1 MEVTV
6 KEIPAIEVKKMLD
19 SGEIILIDV
28 REPLE
33 YTEEHLAKAQ
43 LFPLSHF
50 RAEALPDPA
59 GKKLLF
65 YCHLGRRSAIAAS
78 KWGEHSAER
87 EVYSLKGGIA
97 AWKEAGLPTVADSVA
112 SSKIERQTYIFSGI
126 FTLLGLAMALFVSEW
141 FLVIPA
147 MIAIL
152 LIVSGVIGHSLF
164 SFLLSM
170 FPWNR

>member
-1 MEVTV
+1 MEVKV
-6 KEIPAIEVKKMLD
+6 KEISGVDVKKMLD
-19 SGEIILIDV
+19 AGEIILIDV

-50 RAEALPDPA
+50 RAESLPDPA
-59 GKKLLF
+59 GKKLVF
-65 YCHLGRRSAIAAS
+65 YCHLGRRSAMAAL
-78 KWGEHSAER
+78 KWGEHSAIS

-112 SSKIERQTYIFSGI
+112 SSKIERQTYVFSGI
-126 FTLLGLAMALFVSEW
+126 FILLGLACALFVSEW
-141 FLVIPA
+141 LLIIPA
-147 MIAIL
+147 IIAIL